1 MNFLDFTWGVHDWI
15 GTASYMILA
24 GSYLVTNMIW
34 LRVLAAIALSAEA
47 LYLYFG
53 GDKPLWIGVVWSGVF
68 VVINV
73 IQLGLIYRERLMSR
87 LTQEENSLRTWL
99 FPSLNDVDFHHLL
112 KAGVRCEI
120 GSGTFLASQGEKL
133 DHLYVITQG
142 IALVVAH
149 GQVVATLREGNMVGE
164 VSFFRD
170 DVATASVV
178 AQGSVRVLQVSRTEL
193 RKLMQER
200 ESLNRALHES
210 ISRDLGFKLTAF

>member
-15 GTASYMILA
+15 GTASYVILA

-193 RKLMQER
+193 RKLMRER